1 MRQVGVGGGTPNAPG
16 EKQSR
21 CGVAGTPYVPRRG
34 GKAGQGT
41 PDVQRRGHLDAP
53 GSVQGISHST
63 GLLYLSAPDLMRAT
77 GMMMWDLRLGLALSQ
92 SGQRAKK
99 HGTPPLPV

>member
-1 MRQVGVGGGTPNAPG
+1 MRQGRNRVGAGSRARRMCRDG
-16 EKQSR
+16 EGKQDR
-21 CGVAGTPYVPRRG
+21 
-34 GKAGQGT
+34 GT